1 MRRRRR
7 DVRVGNRRGM
17 RTAGYQPRDMRHVEN
32 VYGAN
37 LVRDLPH
44 ARKVPKPQIR
54 ACATND
60 GLRLFSQR
68 NCLELVVVDHLG
80 VAPDG
85 IESGAIQLAAAAE
98 LMTVRQVPAV
108 RQIKTKNG

>member
-7 DVRVGNRRGM
+7 DVRVGKRRGM
-17 RTAGYQPRDMRHVEN
+17 RTAGYQPRDMRHVEDIDCS
-32 VYGAN
+32 N
-37 LVRDLPH
+37 LVCDLPH
-44 ARKVPKPQIR
+44 AREIPKPRIC

-68 NCLELVVVDHLG
+68 NCLELVVVDHLS

-85 IESGAIQLAAAAE
+85 IESGAIQLAAEAE
-98 LMTVRQVPAV
+98 LM
-108 RQIKTKNG
+108 